1 MGVRGQELQAGS
13 SLEIIPGKKP
23 VDPGALPPCRGLAT
37 QPGGLG
43 GPVWESGGLASAP
56 EGQSVPPCS
65 YSQPAADPGHL
76 IAMNAPDGSQA

>member
-1 MGVRGQELQAGS
+1 MS
-13 SLEIIPGKKP
+13 GKKL

-43 GPVWESGGLASAP
+43 GPVWESGSLASAP
-56 EGQSVPPCS
+56 EGQNVPPCS

-76 IAMNAPDGSQA
+76 ISMTAPDGKQA